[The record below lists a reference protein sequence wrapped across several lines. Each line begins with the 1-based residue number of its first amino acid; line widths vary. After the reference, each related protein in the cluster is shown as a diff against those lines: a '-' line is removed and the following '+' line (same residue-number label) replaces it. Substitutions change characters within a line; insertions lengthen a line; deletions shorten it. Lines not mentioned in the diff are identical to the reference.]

1 MCAPVSITTAN
12 AMMTVSSGMQALL
25 VSQIIALST
34 VVGILAFK
42 AVGMVKQAGLKL
54 QEKAGVKLGFTK
66 NFRKR

>member
-1 MCAPVSITTAN
+1 
-12 AMMTVSSGMQALL
+12 
-25 VSQIIALST
+25 